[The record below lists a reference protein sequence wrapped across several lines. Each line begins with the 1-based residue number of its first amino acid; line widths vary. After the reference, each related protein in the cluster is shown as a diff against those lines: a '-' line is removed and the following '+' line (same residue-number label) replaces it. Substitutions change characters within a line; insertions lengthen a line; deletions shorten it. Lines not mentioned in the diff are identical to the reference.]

1 MEISYSSTCL
11 SPSSSLASQFSQS
24 IAFSPTSDD
33 LTSRIT
39 RHVFLPNQS
48 TISNLPTTTNLILS
62 LKSTPNRF
70 EFFHPQQRRDQQTIV
85 TPSTNTST
93 SNTPTSSHVLCR

>member
-11 SPSSSLASQFSQS
+11 SPSSLLASQFSQS

-33 LTSRIT
+33 LTSRIK

-48 TISNLPTTTNLILS
+48 TISNLPTTNLILS
-62 LKSTPNRF
+62 LTSTPNRF

-85 TPSTNTST
+85 APSTSTST
-93 SNTPTSSHVLCR
+93 SNTPTNSHVLCR

>member
-1 MEISYSSTCL
+1 MEISYSSNCL

-33 LTSRIT
+33 FTSHLS

-48 TISNLPTTTNLILS
+48 TMSNLPTTNLILS
-62 LKSTPNRF
+62 LSSTPNRF
-70 EFFHPQQRRDQQTIV
+70 EFYHSQQRRDQQTISA
-85 TPSTNTST
+85 TSTGTST
-93 SNTPTSSHVLCR
+93 SNTPSSTHVLCR

>member
-1 MEISYSSTCL
+1 MEISYSSNCL

-33 LTSRIT
+33 LPSHIT

-48 TISNLPTTTNLILS
+48 NLPTTNLILS
-62 LKSTPNRF
+62 LTSSQNRF

-85 TPSTNTST
+85 ATSTNTST
-93 SNTPTSSHVLCR
+93 SNTPTSTHVLCR